1 MLARECGPF
10 RPHREK
16 AVRGVDVGEG
26 TGHGPAAWLVRG
38 GEQGEREEAALGEG
52 LVIAGWVELSDI
64 SACDTREAF
73 RQALKATYPDVSDK
87 VIGNWTGQLW
97 RFKEQIRAGDL
108 VVMPLHTKLGRV
120 AVGRITGPYEYREQE
135 PEGFRQVR
143 QVEWLQTDLP
153 RDAFRPD
160 LRASITSL
168 LTVCGLTR
176 NDAARRV
183 AYLAEHGIDP
193 GMDGGEEIT
202 TSEELLED
210 AASRGPADPRRMTI
224 RSLLEHWDQTRRTG
238 GVVATIKSD
247 LADKGLTTRPPFT
260 EGSVE
265 DEIVLVPAGAEPGV
279 MVADADD
286 TEDVFQQA
294 SVTLRIGSLPPP
306 RLVSVLP
313 TTSLMYVKSLM
324 LNRRYSQLA
333 VIDESGRFLGAV
345 SWESIGKAQIAA
357 EHPCLADT
365 IASAIVVDHDALLLE
380 QIDVIYDKGFVFVQG
395 ADRSCVNGI
404 VTAAD
409 LTRQFGNV
417 ARPFV
422 LIEEAENR
430 LRRRAG
436 EVFTTED
443 FRAAVPSSQRSRTH
457 SAADLSLGNYIYLMR
472 PEENWAKLQWN
483 VDREFFADRLA
494 EVVKVRNEL
503 MHFTPDPL
511 SAEQYAAVGGLL
523 EMLRT
528 VDPNP

>member
-1 MLARECGPF
+1 MVSDGN
-10 RPHREK
+10 
-16 AVRGVDVGEG
+16 
-26 TGHGPAAWLVRG
+26 GHETWPAAWLVRG
-38 GEQGEREEAALGEG
+38 GEEGEREEVALGEG
-52 LVIAGWVELSDI
+52 LVIVGWNELGDLSG
-64 SACDTREAF
+64 CDTREGV
-73 RQALKATYPDVSDK
+73 RQALRAAYPEASDK

-97 RFKEQIRAGDL
+97 RFKKQISPGDL
-108 VVMPLHTKLGRV
+108 VVMPLHTKLGQV
-120 AVGRITGPYEYREQE
+120 AVGRIAGSYEYREQE

-143 QVEWLQTDLP
+143 QVEWLRTELP

-183 AYLAEHGIDP
+183 AYLAEHGTDP

-210 AASRGPADPRRMTI
+210 AASRVLADPRRLTI
-224 RSLLEHWDQTRRTG
+224 RSFLEHWGETRRTG

-260 EGSVE
+260 DGSVE
-265 DEIVLVPAGAEPGV
+265 DEITLIPAGAEPGAAV
-279 MVADADD
+279 QAADD
-286 TEDVFQQA
+286 TEDVFQRA

-313 TTSLMYVKSLM
+313 TSLLVYVKSLM
-324 LNRRYSQLA
+324 LNRRYSQVA
-333 VIDESGRFLGAV
+333 VIDESGRFRGAV
-345 SWESIGKAQIAA
+345 SWESIGKAQIAT
-357 EHPCLADT
+357 EHPRLADT
-365 IASAIVVDHDALLLE
+365 IAPAIVVDHDALLLE
-380 QIDVIYDKGFVFVQG
+380 QIGVIYDKGFVFVQS
-395 ADRSCVNGI
+395 ADRSCVSGI

-409 LTRQFGNV
+409 LTRQFGNL

-436 EVFTTED
+436 EVFTTEEL
-443 FRAAVPSSQRSRTH
+443 RVAVPPYQRSRVH
-457 SAADLSLGNYIYLMR
+457 SVADLSLGNYVHLMKL
-472 PEENWAKLQWN
+472 EANWSKLQWN
-483 VDREFFADRLA
+483 VDREFFVDRLS

-511 SAEQYAAVGGLL
+511 SVEQYAAVEGLL